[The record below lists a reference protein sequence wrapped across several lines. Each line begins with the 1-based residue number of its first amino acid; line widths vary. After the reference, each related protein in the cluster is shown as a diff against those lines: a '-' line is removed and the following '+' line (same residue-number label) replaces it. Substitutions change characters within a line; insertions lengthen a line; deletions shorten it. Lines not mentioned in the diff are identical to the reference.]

1 MPTPE
6 ELACQK
12 IVALL
17 EKRGWSI
24 QDYNKIDL
32 STGRGIALR
41 GVRLVQRRCDYL
53 LLVDRNPVGVIKAK
67 PEGATLPVVAEQTG
81 RHAETLPDYLA
92 QLFPA
97 GVAKV
102 PFVYESTGIE
112 IIFRDERD
120 PHPRSR
126 RVAAFHR
133 PETLAKWL
141 AEPGTPPSSP
151 PLDVER

>member
-6 ELACQK
+6 ELAYRK
-12 IVALL
+12 IDALL

-41 GVRLVQRRCDYL
+41 GVRLIQRRCDYL
-53 LLVDRNPVGVIKAK
+53 LFVDRNPVGVIKAK
-67 PEGATLPVVAEQTG
+67 PEGATLSVVEEQTG
-81 RHAETLPDYLA
+81 LHAETVPDFLA

-112 IIFRDERD
+112 TIFRDERD
-120 PHPRSR
+120 PHPCSR

-141 AEPGTPPSSP
+141 AEPGAPPPSP
-151 PLDVER
+151 RRDAV